1 MIRAQYYFCNS
12 DDGLLAWDVRR
23 LIELSKDLHVEPI
36 DLTQIV
42 ELDENHWYANGSE
55 SPTCRSLLQHMQ
67 LIEEAD
73 LTFPV
78 ILDQEGRVMDGM
90 HRVCKAVREGKDTI
104 PAVRFATNP
113 EPDFVGCDPDELP
126 YDD

>member
-1 MIRAQYYFCNS
+1 MIRAQYYFRQT

-23 LIELSKDLHVEPI
+23 LIKLSKALPI
-36 DLTQIV
+36 EHIDIAQIV
-42 ELDENHWYANGSE
+42 ELDEDHWYAHGVE

-78 ILDQEGRVMDGM
+78 ILDQDSKVMDGM
-90 HRVCKAVREGKDTI
+90 HRVCKAVRDGKDHI
-104 PAVRFATNP
+104 LAVRFPTNP
-113 EPDFVGCDPDELP
+113 LPDFVDCDPDELP
-126 YDD
+126 YDE